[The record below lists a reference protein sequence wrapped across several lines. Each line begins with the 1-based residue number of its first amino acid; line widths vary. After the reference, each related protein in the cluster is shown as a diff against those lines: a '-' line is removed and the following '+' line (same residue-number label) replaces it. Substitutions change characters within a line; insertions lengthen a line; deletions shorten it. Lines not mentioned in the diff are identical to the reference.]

1 MRRGGE
7 GRARGVA
14 GRLVLARDG
23 AALEKIEVVERL
35 VRVEH
40 QSWSDESSWLGEGHA
55 EPDERVTKS
64 QGPSG
69 WE

>member
-7 GRARGVA
+7 GRVRGVA

-40 QSWSDESSWLGEGHA
+40 GEQPSHVLSWLGEADANHI
-55 EPDERVTKS
+55 PRT
-64 QGPSG
+64 PSG